1 MSKLNI
7 QPLSDR
13 VLLEPVQ
20 AETKTASGLYIPDS
34 AKEKP
39 QEATVVAIGKG
50 LKDQPMTVKIGDKV
64 IYGRY
69 AGTELKLE
77 GKNYIMMREADI
89 LAIIE

>member
-1 MSKLNI
+1 MSKLKI

-13 VLLEPVQ
+13 VLLEPIQ

-50 LKDQPMTVKIGDKV
+50 TKDEPMTVKVGDKV
-64 IYGRY
+64 IYGKY
-69 AGTELKLE
+69 AGTELKLD
-77 GKNYIMMREADI
+77 GKDYIMMREADI
-89 LAIIE
+89 LAILK

>member
-1 MSKLNI
+1 MSKLKI

-13 VLLEPVQ
+13 VLLEPIQ

-50 LKDQPMTVKIGDKV
+50 IKDQPMTVKIGDKV
-64 IYGRY
+64 IYGKY
-69 AGTELKLE
+69 AGTELKLD
-77 GKNYIMMREADI
+77 GKDYIMMREADI
-89 LAIIE
+89 LAILE

>member
-13 VLLEPVQ
+13 VLLEPIQ

-34 AKEKP
+34 AKEKS
-39 QEATVVAIGKG
+39 QQAIVVATGKG
-50 LKDQPMTVKIGDKV
+50 LKDQPMTVKVGDKV
-64 IYGRY
+64 IYGKY

-77 GKNYIMMREADI
+77 GKDYIMMREADI
-89 LAIIE
+89 LAIV

>member
-77 GKNYIMMREADI
+77 GKDYIMMREADI
-89 LAIIE
+89 LAIVE

>member
-13 VLLEPVQ
+13 VLVEPVQ
-20 AETKTASGLYIPDS
+20 AEEKTASGLYIPDS

-39 QEATVVAIGKG
+39 QQAIVVATGKG

-64 IYGRY
+64 IYGKY

-77 GKNYIMMREADI
+77 GKDYIMMREADI
-89 LAIIE
+89 LAIVE

>member
-1 MSKLNI
+1 MSKLKI

-13 VLLEPVQ
+13 VLLEPIQ

-50 LKDQPMTVKIGDKV
+50 IKDQPMTVKIGDKV
-64 IYGRY
+64 IYGKY
-69 AGTELKLE
+69 AGTELKLD
-77 GKNYIMMREADI
+77 GKDYIMMREADI
-89 LAIIE
+89 LAILK